1 MSQYNQKFSIQKLH
15 ALQTL
20 EELKMVSSLRD
31 NFYRN
36 LIFGLLNEVNSLKGE
51 CIYTLIIYIYIY
63 IYITYTVYVQY
74 SIYIIYIYCTI
85 YIYIIYMYIYIIF
98 IYIYIY
104 IYIIYL
110 FIYILKL
117 RNLKVTVR

>member
-36 LIFGLLNEVNSLKGE
+36 LIFGLLNEVNSWKGE
-51 CIYTLIIYIYIY
+51 CIYTLIIYIYIYIY

-104 IYIIYL
+104 IIYL

>member
-51 CIYTLIIYIYIY
+51 YIYTLIIYIYIY
-63 IYITYTVYVQY
+63 ITYTVYIQY

-110 FIYILKL
+110 FIYVLKL

>member
-36 LIFGLLNEVNSLKGE
+36 LIFGLLHEVNSLKGE
-51 CIYTLIIYIYIY
+51 YIYTLIIYIYIY
-63 IYITYTVYVQY
+63 KTYCIYTGQY
-74 SIYIIYIYCTI
+74 IYMIYIYCTI
-85 YIYIIYMYIYIIF
+85 YIYIIYMYIYIMYIYYIF
-98 IYIYIY
+98 IYLY
-104 IYIIYL
+104 
-110 FIYILKL
+110 
-117 RNLKVTVR
+117 LKVKKSQSYCQIKTSHCC

>member
-20 EELKMVSSLRD
+20 EELKMVSSLRE

-51 CIYTLIIYIYIY
+51 CIYTLIIYIYIYIY

-104 IYIIYL
+104 IYI
-110 FIYILKL
+110 YI
-117 RNLKVTVR
+117 

>member
-63 IYITYTVYVQY
+63 IYNIYCICTVQY
-74 SIYIIYIYCTI
+74 IYNIYILYNLYIY
-85 YIYIIYMYIYIIF
+85 YIYVYIYY

>member
-51 CIYTLIIYIYIY
+51 YIYTLIIYIYIY
-63 IYITYTVYVQY
+63 IT
-74 SIYIIYIYCTI
+74 YIIYIYCTI

-104 IYIIYL
+104 IYIYIIYL

>member
-63 IYITYTVYVQY
+63 IYI
-74 SIYIIYIYCTI
+74 YI
-85 YIYIIYMYIYIIF
+85 
-98 IYIYIY
+98 
-104 IYIIYL
+104 
-110 FIYILKL
+110 
-117 RNLKVTVR
+117 

>member
-63 IYITYTVYVQY
+63 IYNIYCICTVQY
-74 SIYIIYIYCTI
+74 IYNIYILYNLYIY
-85 YIYIIYMYIYIIF
+85 YIYVYIYYIYL
-98 IYIYIY
+98 YIYIY
-104 IYIIYL
+104 ILYIYL
-110 FIYILKL
+110 FIS
-117 RNLKVTVR
+117 